1 MDEQQAVTPV
11 RTRRRPSRAG
21 RGHRAALEGLTL
33 ALVFSLGL
41 LAGVGLSYGAWI
53 WPGQQE
59 EAPIAAA
66 SPDPSPPTELVVSET
81 APPTQP
87 ATEPST
93 QPMTEAT
100 EPETEPPTQPPTEPQ
115 EEPAAVTEPPAP
127 HRTAGPGAG
136 FCSHRIHPAQQQ
148 HRVPHLGGLCL
159 PLPLGAGT
167 GPKRNFRP
175 PWPSVSKSGH
185 SSLFQQL
192 QLV

>member
-81 APPTQP
+81 PPPTQP

-115 EEPAAVTEPPAP
+115 EEPAAVTEPPATEP
-127 HRTAGPGAG
+127 
-136 FCSHRIHPAQQQ
+136 PA
-148 HRVPHLGGLCL
+148 
-159 PLPLGAGT
+159 T
-167 GPKRNFRP
+167 EP
-175 PWPSVSKSGH
+175 PEP
-185 SSLFQQL
+185 
-192 QLV
+192 

>member
-81 APPTQP
+81 APP
-87 ATEPST
+87 PS
-93 QPMTEAT
+93 QL
-100 EPETEPPTQPPTEPQ
+100 
-115 EEPAAVTEPPAP
+115 
-127 HRTAGPGAG
+127 R
-136 FCSHRIHPAQQQ
+136 SR
-148 HRVPHLGGLCL
+148 L
-159 PLPLGAGT
+159 PNL
-167 GPKRNFRP
+167 
-175 PWPSVSKSGH
+175 
-185 SSLFQQL
+185 
-192 QLV
+192 